1 MYLFTSSSC
10 SWSFPSMYLSSY
22 NFAYINTRYNF
33 THRNTER
40 TMWVSME
47 VDILTNN
54 IKQMY
59 RIWIWYNS
67 ILIRGKRKWSGY
79 GLNRF
84 RFSYSVFWYHFLICP
99 KIRIQCKRK
108 GTVFF
113 FINGLRPTCTIPC
126 RPHPS
131 QLRVHLILKF
141 LAEAQQFQ
149 DEYMNLL
156 VLLSKQSC

>member
-1 MYLFTSSSC
+1 MVGIWSKPFSFFLFRFLVPFS
-10 SWSFPSMYLSSY
+10 YLSE
-22 NFAYINTRYNF
+22 NTNP
-33 THRNTER
+33 
-40 TMWVSME
+40 MQA
-47 VDILTNN
+47 
-54 IKQMY
+54 KG
-59 RIWIWYNS
+59 NS
-67 ILIRGKRKWSGY
+67 
-79 GLNRF
+79 
-84 RFSYSVFWYHFLICP
+84 
-99 KIRIQCKRK
+99 
-108 GTVFF
+108 FF